1 MRPFRIRCSAISS
14 IMAKPTGKRIISA
27 GAETYVKKWYIEK
40 VYNRQPLIKSKYMDK
55 GIEVEDDS
63 IAYVSS
69 KIKLGDLYKN
79 DEWFENDYMHGTPDV
94 LTDDLVIEIKNSW
107 DCFNFPLLEKE
118 VPSKDYFLQVQG
130 YMHLTGR
137 QNAVLIYVLMDTP
150 EHLIE
155 KEWKWNNPHNIEYE
169 KFSQRYLFNNVED
182 KFRIKTFNIKY
193 DKEVIDTI
201 YERVDS
207 CREYINNI
215 NQ

>member
-1 MRPFRIRCSAISS
+1 
-14 IMAKPTGKRIISA
+14 
-27 GAETYVKKWYIEK
+27 
-40 VYNRQPLIKSKYMDK
+40 
-55 GIEVEDDS
+55 
-63 IAYVSS
+63 
-69 KIKLGDLYKN
+69 
-79 DEWFENDYMHGTPDV
+79 
-94 LTDDLVIEIKNSW
+94 
-107 DCFNFPLLEKE
+107 
-118 VPSKDYFLQVQG
+118 
-130 YMHLTGR
+130 
-137 QNAVLIYVLMDTP
+137 MDTP